1 MRRVLAIVPDYIP
14 SNQIGILT
22 PLTYLAEQKRITFTH
37 RLEHGVL
44 PAEVA
49 QADVI
54 VTGRNSEPI
63 FRAIY
68 DLAVERGIP
77 IISEVDD
84 YLFDLPD
91 IYPERELYRSGARRA
106 YMEDLLRRS
115 ALVRVYSP
123 RLRELLSGFN
133 RRTELI
139 RAAVDWTLAPAQMPP
154 LADPLKLVYA
164 TSRREVDVIF
174 PQIAGDL
181 HRLLDDFGD
190 RIRLHFL
197 GYQPPEFRGHPS
209 VIMEPFQ
216 PNYAAYFETFTRA
229 GYALGFAPMLPG
241 DFYMSKS
248 NNKFREYAAA
258 GAVGLYLDCPVYR
271 GEGGVIDGETGLLV
285 SGEPGSWYAAAAALI
300 TDRDRLSAIR
310 DRAYAFARETY
321 TLDQVAATWL
331 AHIESLPVP
340 AHGPLDTLPAKWWFT
355 RSSAEPTGL
364 RRRLRD
370 WYRATIPTA
379 WRLRFREWRY
389 ALRWKARQRGQG
401 GRGA

>member
-1 MRRVLAIVPDYIP
+1 
-14 SNQIGILT
+14 
-22 PLTYLAEQKRITFTH
+22 RIHFSH
-37 RLEHGVL
+37 RLEHTVL

-49 QADVI
+49 QADVV

-77 IISEVDD
+77 IVSEVDD

-91 IYPERELYRSGARRA
+91 VYPERELYRSEARRA
-106 YMEDLLRRS
+106 YMQDLLRRS

-123 RLRELLSGFN
+123 RLRELLADFN
-133 RRTELI
+133 PRIELV
-139 RAAVDWTLAPAQMPP
+139 RAAVDWTLAPAHLPS
-154 LADPLKLVYA
+154 LAEPLKLVYA

-181 HRLLDDFGD
+181 RRLLDDFGD

-197 GYQPPEFRGHPS
+197 GYQPPEFRGRPG

-216 PNYAAYFETFTRA
+216 PDYAAYFAAFTRA
-229 GYALGFAPMLPG
+229 GYAIGFAPMLPG

-258 GAVGLYLDCPVYR
+258 GAVGIYLDCPVYR

-300 TDRDRLSAIR
+300 ADRARLLAIR
-310 DRAYAFARETY
+310 ERAYTFARQTY
-321 TLDQVAATWL
+321 TLEAVAATWL
-331 AHIESLPVP
+331 AHLEALPIP
-340 AHGPLDTLPAKWWFT
+340 ERGPTADLPQKWWFT
-355 RSSAEPTGL
+355 RTGPEPAGL

-370 WYRATIPTA
+370 WYRASIPMA

-389 ALRWKARQRGQG
+389 ALASRLRRTADI
-401 GRGA
+401 

>member
-1 MRRVLAIVPDYIP
+1 MRHVLVVAPDYIP

-22 PLTYLAEQKRITFTH
+22 PLHYLADRGHIHLRH
-37 RLEHGVL
+37 RLEHTVL

-49 QADVI
+49 AADVL

-63 FRAIY
+63 FQPIY
-68 DLAVERGIP
+68 DLAHERGIP
-77 IISEVDD
+77 IISEIDD

-91 IYPERELYRSGARRA
+91 AYPERDLYRSKARRA
-106 YMEDLLRRS
+106 YMEALLRRS

-123 RLRELLSGFN
+123 RLRELLAPFN
-133 RRTELI
+133 PRIELV
-139 RAAVDWTLAPAQMPP
+139 RAAVDWTLAPAHLPP
-154 LADPLKLVYA
+154 LAEPLRLVYA

-181 HRLLDDFGD
+181 RRLLDDFGD

-209 VIMEPFQ
+209 VVMEPFQ
-216 PNYAAYFETFTRA
+216 PDYAAYFTAFTRA
-229 GYALGFAPMLPG
+229 GYAIGFAPMLPG

-258 GAVGLYLDCPVYR
+258 GAVGIYLDCPVYR

-300 TDRDRLSAIR
+300 ADRARLLAIR
-310 DRAYAFARETY
+310 ERAYAFARQTY
-321 TLDQVAATWL
+321 TLEHVAATWL
-331 AHIESLPVP
+331 AHLESLPIPEHRP
-340 AHGPLDTLPAKWWFT
+340 ADDLPARWWFT
-355 RSSAEPTGL
+355 RTGPESTGL

-370 WYRATIPTA
+370 WYRTAIPMV

-389 ALRWKARQRGQG
+389 TLASRLRRSD
-401 GRGA
+401 GA